1 MIASVSS
8 TSSVWYNSFLEKY
21 SDSKNESMTESS
33 TSVENL
39 KKSETKEVDDYMS
52 LKTLHRKKIS
62 SRLSKESTE

>member
-1 MIASVSS
+1 MITSVSS

-21 SDSKNESMTESS
+21 NDSKNESTPESS
-33 TSVENL
+33 TSVENQ
-39 KKSETKEVDDYMS
+39 KKSETKEVDDYMT